1 MKRTLTLIA
10 IAFACLAAQG
20 CGSTRYISVPPQ
32 LTEPDRALVRDCL
45 GPVRLPQGTLTQGD
59 VERLWIGD
67 RKALIECGRRH
78 KALRDFYAERDAAV
92 RGALPSKE
100 ALKEAKK

>member
-20 CGSTRYISVPPQ
+20 CVSTRYISVPPV
-32 LTEPDRALVRDCL
+32 LTEPDRALVRACL
-45 GPVRLPQGTLTQGD
+45 GPVRLPQGELLQKD
-59 VERLWIGD
+59 VERLWIAD

-92 RGALPSKE
+92 RGD
-100 ALKEAKK
+100 AKK